1 MRRSNI
7 KVGLDIGSSNIR
19 VIVASAEENGWRV
32 LGSAKVP
39 CQGLRKGV
47 VVDIEETT
55 RAIVKAAET
64 ASGISGVPIE
74 QAMVNIDGAHLAV
87 KVAKSMV
94 AVSRANGEISQED
107 VDRVLA
113 NAESTVSPENSPN
126 REILHVIPR
135 FFSIDNQS
143 EIRDPVGMNGSR
155 LDADTLIVTGATPF
169 IKNLSKCINQAGI
182 SISGLVASPLAAA
195 ESTLNRRQ
203 KELGVALVDI
213 GVGTTGLSVFEEDQ
227 LIYASVLPIGAGHIT
242 NDIAIGLKTSIEVAE
257 KVKIEYGSASPQDVS
272 AKKEINLSKIS
283 KNEEGTIKAKEIAEI
298 VEARMEEIFGLVN
311 KELRRIKR
319 EGLLPAGIVL
329 VGGGAKLP
337 FVADLA
343 RKVFQ
348 LNAQIGFVVKLGG
361 ISETLEDPSYATAVG
376 LILWENDE
384 NRERGGISGI
394 MGGNATAKV
403 AYDKLLNFSGDF
415 GKKAIDWLKTFLP

>member
-7 KVGLDIGSSNIR
+7 KVGLDIGSSHIR
-19 VIVASAEENGWRV
+19 IIVASNEENGWRV

-39 CQGLRKGV
+39 CNGLRKGV
-47 VVDIEETT
+47 VVDIEEVTK
-55 RAIVKAAET
+55 AIAKAASIAE
-64 ASGISGVPIE
+64 GISGVPIE
-74 QAMVNIDGAHLAV
+74 RAFVNIDGAHLAV

-94 AVSRANGEISQED
+94 AVSRANGEISQDD
-107 VDRVLA
+107 VDRVLS

-155 LDADTLIVTGATPF
+155 LDADTLIVTGSTPF

-182 SISGLVASPLAAA
+182 SIAGMVAAPLAAA

-203 KELGVALVDI
+203 KELGVALIDI
-213 GVGTTGLSVFEEDQ
+213 GVGTTGISVFEEDQ
-227 LIYASVLPIGAGHIT
+227 LVFMSVLPIGAGHIT
-242 NDIAIGLKTSIEVAE
+242 NDIAIGLKTSIDVAE
-257 KVKIEYGSASPQDVS
+257 KVKIEYGSAAPSDVS
-272 AKKEINLSKIS
+272 PRKEINLSKIS

-298 VEARMEEIFGLVN
+298 VEARMEEIFGLAD

-319 EGLLPAGIVL
+319 SGMLPAGIVL
-329 VGGGAKLP
+329 SGGGAKLP
-337 FVADLA
+337 SVADLA
-343 RKVFQ
+343 KRVFK
-348 LNAQIGFVVKLGG
+348 LPAQVGFVVKLGG
-361 ISETLEDPSYATAVG
+361 ISEALEDPSYATAVG

-384 NRERGGISGI
+384 NNVEVA
-394 MGGNATAKV
+394 GGNPVVQWTNKV
-403 AYDKLLNFSGDF
+403 THFFEGFSSNS
-415 GKKAIDWLKTFLP
+415 GKKILDWLKTFLP